1 MKACIL
7 HACAALPL
15 VVLAPCA
22 LAQGTQAQSTQA
34 QSTPSQSASP
44 QSIAVGEPDPSAPHP
59 PARPAPRPQP
69 QIDAVFKAWDRD
81 GNGALSKDE
90 FESGYANLRRAGELQ
105 GRLRHQFG
113 VVDAND
119 NGAVDANEYG
129 NLLLVRQAGKSAPPL
144 SAFDANS
151 NQRLEFAEYVA
162 LVRRMS
168 ARPAASPAAPEPK
181 P

>member
-1 MKACIL
+1 MNARTL
-7 HACAALPL
+7 PACATLLLLAA
-15 VVLAPCA
+15 LAPCA
-22 LAQGTQAQSTQA
+22 LAQSTQA
-34 QSTPSQSASP
+34 RSTPAQSL
-44 QSIAVGEPDPSAPHP
+44 AVGEPDPSAPRA
-59 PARPAPRPQP
+59 PAHPAPRPQP

-105 GRLRHQFG
+105 DRLRHQFG

-119 NGAVDANEYG
+119 NGAIDVGEYG

-144 SAFDANS
+144 STFDANS
-151 NQRLEFAEYVA
+151 NQRLEFAEYVV

-168 ARPAASPAAPEPK
+168 ALRAASPAAPEPR